1 MFNNKIQKQLDEL
14 KREID
19 LLKNLDFRLEIQILK
34 TNMNSLRGLINR
46 RIGKTLD
53 IEEKETSKSPDGLD
67 NLRF

>member
-34 TNMNSLRGLINR
+34 TNMNSLRGLVNR
-46 RIGKTLD
+46 RMSRNLD
-53 IEEKETSKSPDGLD
+53 IEEKERIKSPDGLD
-67 NLRF
+67 GLR

>member
-34 TNMNSLRGLINR
+34 TNMNSLRGLVNR
-46 RIGKTLD
+46 RMSKNLD
-53 IEEKETSKSPDGLD
+53 IEEKERTKSPDGLD
-67 NLRF
+67 GLR